1 MKASV
6 REGFERN
13 GKNVSDPVKI
23 NLSFGARLV
32 YQESAW
38 VGEVLLRVMQSFL
51 DGNEGAKFNDTAG
64 FLIDLAERERI
75 DIRDETIPESIVTEY
90 DVIAWQADKF
100 RHSLG
105 DYACSPKKL
114 TFREQPGV
122 WERIAEFKRDFSHYS
137 ESDFY
142 YAVIEFFLPRSHLLY
157 AWEYGEEPSFEQK
170 SVPQKVLSQAG
181 KAWYST

>member
-1 MKASV
+1 
-6 REGFERN
+6 
-13 GKNVSDPVKI
+13 
-23 NLSFGARLV
+23 
-32 YQESAW
+32 
-38 VGEVLLRVMQSFL
+38 MQSFL

-137 ESDFY
+137 ESEFY
-142 YAVIEFFLPRSHLLY
+142 MLSLSSFCHAPTFCMLGNTGKNLLSSRSLFRRKYLARRVRPGIQPERSLLAPATVIPGFF
-157 AWEYGEEPSFEQK
+157 K
-170 SVPQKVLSQAG
+170 SGFSQSEIL
-181 KAWYST
+181 KF